1 MLCVCAEFAAWWKEC
16 CDAAAAERGNQD
28 AAVEV
33 AELESLADAKLRD
46 SLAQKCAAPRRIV
59 ARAAADASPCPACVC
74 AGATR
79 SQPFRTTRTCSDPA
93 APRQRS
99 TITSCRSILSAL
111 TRFAQTGMCPS
122 AAAAAAAAAAAVPA
136 DCFVYVDAGECFTLA

>member
-46 SLAQKCAAPRRIV
+46 SLAQKCAPRRIV
-59 ARAAADASPCPACVC
+59 ARAAADAALPRVRVRRRNEKPAIPDDADLFGPSRTAATFDDHILQIDIIGTDALRPDRYVSVC
-74 AGATR
+74 RRRRRRGA
-79 SQPFRTTRTCSDPA
+79 S
-93 APRQRS
+93 
-99 TITSCRSILSAL
+99 
-111 TRFAQTGMCPS
+111 
-122 AAAAAAAAAAAVPA
+122 
-136 DCFVYVDAGECFTLA
+136 